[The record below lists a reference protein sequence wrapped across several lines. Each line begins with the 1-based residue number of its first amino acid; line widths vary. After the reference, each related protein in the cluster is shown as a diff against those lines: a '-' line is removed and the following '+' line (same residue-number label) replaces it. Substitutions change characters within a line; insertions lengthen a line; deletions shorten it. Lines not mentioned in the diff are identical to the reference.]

1 MAEIQNALV
10 KVEGITK
17 RFGAITAL
25 DNVTF
30 EVKAGEITGLAGH
43 NGAGKSVLIKVMGGM
58 HKPDQGKIFYYGEQV
73 KLHFPKDA
81 QERGF
86 YIVPQELVIARQMS
100 VADNIF
106 VGQKEAES
114 RIFKTT
120 RKKYIVQEAEK
131 LLKQYFDI
139 DLAGNTIVDTLD
151 TVTQRIIQVVRC
163 LRAGAKVVVF
173 DETTAGLTQ
182 NEREKLFVHMKTL
195 AQKGLGIVFISHMIS
210 EILEICDSVTAM
222 REGKIISSKRTSD
235 LDARK
240 VVEMIAGKNHIGM
253 DYVKPPCKNDVAL
266 SVSHLSTENNGITDI
281 SFDLCKGE
289 IFGIYGLR
297 DQGQTLLLE
306 TMFGIYKSMKGETVV
321 GGKKTKHGRIKE
333 NLHAGLGY
341 LPERGVKTVFTTK
354 SILENMDVAYLN
366 MHEKMLQVKRAAKPK
381 KFTDIANRLKIRG
394 LSNMDAKL
402 TSLSGGNMQKALLA
416 RMLAIDPDILM
427 VIEPLLGIDIGA
439 KDEIRAILLDIAN
452 QGKTIVISTA
462 EIDDVVGICNRVA
475 IIREGRL
482 VSVMDADE
490 ANKALIIEEST
501 K

>member
-1 MAEIQNALV
+1 MSETQNTLV
-10 KVEGITK
+10 KIKGITK

-25 DNVTF
+25 ENVNF

-58 HKPDQGKIFYYGEQV
+58 YKPDEGEIFYYGEQV
-73 KLHFPKDA
+73 KLHSPKDA

-114 RIFKTT
+114 RFFKTT
-120 RKKYIVQEAEK
+120 RKKYIVQEAER
-131 LLKQYFDI
+131 LLKQYFDV
-139 DLAGNTIVDTLD
+139 DLDGNTIVDTLD
-151 TVTQRIIQVVRC
+151 TVTQRILQVVRC
-163 LRAGAKVVVF
+163 LRAGAKVIVF

-182 NEREKLFVHMKTL
+182 NEREKLFIHMRTL
-195 AQKGLGIVFISHMIS
+195 AQKGLGIIFISHMIS

-222 REGKIISSKRTSD
+222 REGKIINSERTEN

-240 VVEMIAGKNHIGM
+240 IVEMIAGKDHTSM
-253 DYVKPPCKNDVAL
+253 DYVKPSSKGEIAL
-266 SVSHLSTENNGITDI
+266 SVKNLSTENNRIADI
-281 SFDLCKGE
+281 SFDLQKGE

-306 TMFGIYKSMKGETVV
+306 TMFGIYRSTKGEAVLN
-321 GGKKTKHGRIKE
+321 GRKTRYRRIKD

-366 MHEKMLQVKRAAKPK
+366 MHEKMFQVKRAEKSK
-381 KFTDIANRLKIRG
+381 KFIDIANRLKIRG
-394 LSNMDAKL
+394 LSDMNAKL

-416 RMLAIDPDILM
+416 RMMAVDPDVLM

-475 IIREGRL
+475 IIKEGRL
-482 VSVMDADE
+482 VGIMDADE